1 MSQNA
6 TILSQIAQMEVALAQ
21 MRALLTDSTDAP
33 VTPVKGAKAVSRVP
47 DAPLKAGAEPLNE
60 ADLVAMVKAGVKAG
74 AQVKTLGKTL
84 FAPLGIPEHL
94 WKAAREQWKAHR
106 ETVSDEDAKTLA
118 AEPVLTE
125 EICEALKSHG
135 GYDAKSR
142 TKKLAAEFTDYEI
155 HLALHDKAGK
165 EWREWAEAHGL
176 GQRSKAPTRTPAV
189 KKEKVELPAL
199 LNADMLAQIRDGAD
213 PDGKPFHGGSQ
224 KRKLADTLTGLGI
237 AEKDH
242 ARAAKEWRE
251 YAKAEGIARGG
262 SKTSS
267 AKGSTQGSEGVPESV
282 GPAAASPEPAS
293 PKAAA
298 SSSAKILTPT
308 HLSRMSDA
316 FSSNAAP
323 NTTEVRKILALIGIP
338 RSSFL
343 KAEMEWREWAKENH
357 TTRMDTEIDDELDL
371 GLDGEE

>member
-6 TILSQIAQMEVALAQ
+6 AILSQIAQMEVALAQ
-21 MRALLTDSTDAP
+21 MRALVTGSAEAP
-33 VTPVKGAKAVSRVP
+33 VTPVKGARAVSRVP
-47 DAPLKAGAEPLNE
+47 DAPLKAGAEPLEE
-60 ADLVAMVKAGVKAG
+60 ADLVAMVKAGVKGG

-84 FAPLGIPEHL
+84 FGPLGIPEHL
-94 WKAAREQWKAHR
+94 WKAAREQWRAYR
-106 ETVSDEDAKTLA
+106 ETVPDVDAEALA

-125 EICEALKSHG
+125 EICQALKSRG

-155 HLALHDKAGK
+155 HRALHERAGK

-176 GQRSKAPTRTPAV
+176 GERSKAPTRKPAA

-199 LNADMLAQIRDGAD
+199 LDADMLVQIRDGTD

-251 YAKAEGIARGG
+251 YAKAEGITRE
-262 SKTSS
+262 
-267 AKGSTQGSEGVPESV
+267 GSTKGSEGVPESV

-293 PKAAA
+293 PKPAAP
-298 SSSAKILTPT
+298 SSAKILTPA
-308 HLSRMSDA
+308 HLSRMSDT
-316 FSSNAAP
+316 FSNNAAP
-323 NTTEVRKILALIGIP
+323 GTTGVRKILALLGIP

-343 KAEMEWREWAKENH
+343 RAEMEWREWAKENH
-357 TTRMDTEIDDELDL
+357 NVSDDDELDL
-371 GLDGEE
+371 GLGDEE